1 MHQGTQTLVSSQKVE
16 KRRKAGGR
24 FTFLPIL
31 HGSRKWIR
39 DCDTLQKIKHYKLLL
54 FNLFKSLEEQKNVK
68 MFYQS
73 YMGVE
78 NGLEIVIRYKK

>member
-1 MHQGTQTLVSSQKVE
+1 ML
-16 KRRKAGGR
+16 KAGVR

-68 MFYQS
+68 NVPSTIPHHTHLLQTVS
-73 YMGVE
+73 
-78 NGLEIVIRYKK
+78 KSS